1 MNTFHTILTESG
13 LRSIKRLSYLHTSIS
28 ANPSQIGS
36 FLASEYARADFI
48 TNFSSY
54 VENLERFL
62 TFSAKNFSEPNRR
75 PGNKHIAHEIIDLTI
90 SVLHHSEFD
99 LADTDTLLK
108 LVITAL
114 KYGLPYQP
122 SSLKTV
128 ATKLAEKADL
138 LERIVSSTDGAGT
151 ISGLFQ
157 VHFVNA
163 VPSICDIWAQKLIGL
178 CSACTRSPTCH
189 GIEFE
194 VGEWYTLTDAIED
207 LEDEYPNLP
216 LGPVAGHSSLP
227 EHVVLAIKELQL
239 KFPQASCKA
248 DLLLTQIRD
257 TYIPGLVC
265 TILSTYPCHLCH
277 EHAQNPKSRLPRSL
291 NHGTY
296 TDSPSIMVQ
305 DTLFGGPI
313 GLWKILSPDQAIK
326 DIRMQQVA
334 GK

>member
-1 MNTFHTILTESG
+1 MNTFHTILAESG

-62 TFSAKNFSEPNRR
+62 SFSAKNFSESNRR

-90 SVLHHSEFD
+90 SVLRHSEFD

-122 SSLKTV
+122 SSLKTF
-128 ATKLAEKADL
+128 ATKLGEKADL

-151 ISGLFQ
+151 ISELFQ

-163 VPSICDIWAQKLIGL
+163 VPSICNIWAQKLIGL
-178 CSACTRSPTCH
+178 CSVCARRPACH
-189 GIEFE
+189 GIEFQVE
-194 VGEWYTLTDAIED
+194 DWDTLTDAIEA
-207 LEDEYPNLP
+207 LEDQYPSVP
-216 LGPVAGHSSLP
+216 WGPDAGHLSLP
-227 EHVVLAIKELQL
+227 DHVVLATNEFQLQY
-239 KFPQASCKA
+239 PRASCKA
-248 DLLLTQIRD
+248 EVLLAQIRG
-257 TYIPGLVC
+257 TESPVLVR
-265 TILSTYPCHLCH
+265 TILSTYPCRSCH
-277 EHAQNPKSRLPRSL
+277 ELAQNTKSRLPRSR
-291 NHGTY
+291 NQGMY
-296 TDSPSIMVQ
+296 TDSPDIMVE
-305 DTLFGGPI
+305 DTLFGSPI
-313 GLWKILSPDQAIK
+313 GPWKILSPDQAIN
-326 DIRMQQVA
+326 DIRMQQLT